1 MVCLGERSDAACA
14 YLGQKEH
21 LADFLN
27 VVYYEGS
34 LEVACFELQI
44 CNEISLPF
52 VWQQGSGE
60 VLAKEMSANE
70 ASAKIVVKDGKGRC
84 YGIFGVSEEVKY
96 RYVVTVGRLEYGVV
110 QSHRQLGQEKWEVD
124 RIRLDDLKEDQ
135 FKSGLGVLV
144 GILKR
149 KDNKRTMKAFLGVE
163 KKKLEQLD
171 DETYNVICILSG
183 NKKLLRKKE
192 KCYRDG
198 GYDMCKAMEE
208 MMQEREDRGEKR
220 GEKRGERRGEAL
232 GEKRGEQNGIARVN
246 ELNKRLIA
254 ECRLE
259 DLKKASSNQRYQKML
274 LKKYKL

>member
-1 MVCLGERSDAACA
+1 MGERNDAACA

-27 VVYYEGS
+27 VVYYKGNQEVEG
-34 LEVACFELQI
+34 FELEI
-44 CNEISLPF
+44 CKEISLPF
-52 VWQQGSGE
+52 VWQPGSGE
-60 VLAKEMSANE
+60 VSAKEMSANE
-70 ASAKIVVKDGKGRC
+70 VSAKMVVKDGKGRC

-96 RYVVTVGRLEYGVV
+96 RYVVTVGRLECGEV
-110 QSHRQLGQEKWEVD
+110 QSHRQLGQGKWEVD

-135 FKSGLGVLV
+135 FKTGLGVLV

-149 KDNKRTMKAFLGVE
+149 RDNKRTMKAFLRVE
-163 KKKLEQLD
+163 KGKLEQLD

-192 KCYRDG
+192 RCYRDG
-198 GYDMCKAMEE
+198 GFDMCKAMEE
-208 MMQEREDRGEKR
+208 MMQERENRGEKR

-274 LKKYKL
+274 LKQYKL

>member
-1 MVCLGERSDAACA
+1 MKKGVVCVGERNDAACA

-21 LADFLN
+21 LTDFLN

-34 LEVACFELQI
+34 QEL
-44 CNEISLPF
+44 SAKDVVVKKVPA
-52 VWQQGSGE
+52 SE
-60 VLAKEMSANE
+60 VLANE
-70 ASAKIVVKDGKGRC
+70 GTAKIMMQDGKGRC

-96 RYVVTVGRLEYGVV
+96 RYVVSVGRLEYGEVE
-110 QSHRQLGQEKWEVD
+110 SLDQLGQKKWEVD
-124 RIRLDDLKEDQ
+124 RIWLDDLKEDQ
-135 FKSGLGVLV
+135 FKTGLGVLV

-149 KDNKRTMKAFLGVE
+149 RDNKRTMKAFWRVE
-163 KKKLEQLD
+163 KGKMEQLD

-192 KCYRDG
+192 RCYRDG
-198 GYDMCKAMEE
+198 GFDMCKAMEE
-208 MMQEREDRGEKR
+208 MMQERENRGEKR

-246 ELNKRLIA
+246 ELNKRLIT

-259 DLKKASSNQRYQKML
+259 DLKKAALNKRYQKML

>member
-1 MVCLGERSDAACA
+1 MGERNDAACA
-14 YLGQKEH
+14 YLRQKEH
-21 LADFLN
+21 LADFVN
-27 VVYYEGS
+27 VVYYMGS
-34 LEVACFELQI
+34 QEVSGFELES
-44 CNEISLPF
+44 CTEISRPF
-52 VWQQGSGE
+52 VWRQGQS
-60 VLAKEMSANE
+60 EMSAKE
-70 ASAKIVVKDGKGRC
+70 AFAKEVPVKLVMKDGKERF
-84 YGIFGVSEEVKY
+84 YAILGVSEEVKY
-96 RYVVTVGRLEYGVV
+96 RYVVTVGRMEYGEV
-110 QSHRQLGQEKWEVD
+110 QSLWQLGEEKWEVD

-135 FKSGLGVLV
+135 FQTGLGVLV

-149 KDNKRTMKAFLGVE
+149 RDNKRTMKAFLRVE
-163 KKKLEQLD
+163 KGRLEQLD

-192 KCYRDG
+192 RCYGDG
-198 GYDMCKAMEE
+198 GFDMCKAMEE
-208 MMQEREDRGEKR
+208 MMQERENRGEKR

-259 DLKKASSNQRYQKML
+259 DLKKASSNQRYQNML

>member
-1 MVCLGERSDAACA
+1 MKEGVVCVGERNDAACA

-34 LEVACFELQI
+34 QEVSAKEVVVKKV
-44 CNEISLPF
+44 SA
-52 VWQQGSGE
+52 SE
-60 VLAKEMSANE
+60 VLANE
-70 ASAKIVVKDGKGRC
+70 GTAKIMMQDGKGRC

-96 RYVVTVGRLEYGVV
+96 RYVVTVGRLGYGTVE
-110 QSHRQLGQEKWEVD
+110 SLEQLVKGKWEVD
-124 RIRLDDLKEDQ
+124 RIWLDDLKEDQ
-135 FKSGLGVLV
+135 FKTGLGVLV

-149 KDNKRTMKAFLGVE
+149 RDNKRTMKAFWRGE
-163 KKKLEQLD
+163 KGKLEQLD

-192 KCYRDG
+192 RCYRDG
-198 GYDMCKAMEE
+198 GFDMCKAMEE

-232 GEKRGEQNGIARVN
+232 GEKRGEQNGITRVN

-254 ECRLE
+254 ECRIE

>member
-1 MVCLGERSDAACA
+1 MGERNDAACA

-27 VVYYEGS
+27 VVYYKGNQEVEG
-34 LEVACFELQI
+34 FELEI
-44 CNEISLPF
+44 CKEISLPF
-52 VWQQGSGE
+52 VWQPESGDM
-60 VLAKEMSANE
+60 LAKEMSANE
-70 ASAKIVVKDGKGRC
+70 VSAKMVVKDGKGRC

-96 RYVVTVGRLEYGVV
+96 RYVVSVGRLEYGEVK
-110 QSHRQLGQEKWEVD
+110 SPRQLGQEKWEVD

-135 FKSGLGVLV
+135 FKTGLGVLV

-149 KDNKRTMKAFLGVE
+149 RDNKRTMKAFLRVQ
-163 KKKLEQLD
+163 KRKLEQLD
-171 DETYNVICILSG
+171 DETYNAICILSG

-192 KCYRDG
+192 RCYRDG
-198 GYDMCKAMEE
+198 GFDMCKAMEE
-208 MMQEREDRGEKR
+208 MMQERENRGEKR

-254 ECRLE
+254 ECRIE

>member
-1 MVCLGERSDAACA
+1 MGERNDAACA

-27 VVYYEGS
+27 VVYYKGDQ
-34 LEVACFELQI
+34 EVAGFELEI
-44 CNEISLPF
+44 CKDISLPF
-52 VWQQGSGE
+52 VWQSESGE
-60 VLAKEMSANE
+60 VSANE
-70 ASAKIVVKDGKGRC
+70 EPVKMMMRDGKGR
-84 YGIFGVSEEVKY
+84 YYAIFGVSEEVKY
-96 RYVVTVGRLEYGVV
+96 RFVVTMGRMEYGVV
-110 QSHRQLGQEKWEVD
+110 QTVEQLGQGKWEVD
-124 RIRLDDLKEDQ
+124 RIRLDNLKEDH
-135 FKSGLGVLV
+135 FKTGLGVLV

-149 KDNKRTMKAFLGVE
+149 RDNKRTMKVFWREE
-163 KKKLEQLD
+163 KGKLEQLD
-171 DETYNVICILSG
+171 EGTYNVICILSG

-192 KCYRDG
+192 RFYRDG
-198 GYDMCKAMEE
+198 GFDMCKAMEE
-208 MMQEREDRGEKR
+208 MMQERENRGEKR